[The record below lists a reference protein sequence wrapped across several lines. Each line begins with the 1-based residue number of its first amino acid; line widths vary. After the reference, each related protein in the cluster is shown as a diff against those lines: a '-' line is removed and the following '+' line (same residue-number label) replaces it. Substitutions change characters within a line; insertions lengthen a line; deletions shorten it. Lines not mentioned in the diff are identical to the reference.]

1 MEDQK
6 NSIRIP
12 KHVYAYLIDD
22 YARAMFLS
30 RRPGTCYSQGEADAI
45 MRMLNYCWGLT
56 SLEVQ
61 ESKEFKQALI
71 DIEASYISQ
80 HEKQ

>member
-12 KHVYAYLIDD
+12 KHVYSHLIHD
-22 YARAMFLS
+22 YARAMFLL
-30 RRPGTCYSQGEADAI
+30 RETGTCYSQGEADAI

-56 SLEVQ
+56 SPEVQ

-71 DIEASYISQ
+71 DIETSYISQ
-80 HEKQ
+80 HE